1 MTPFFLKTLRGT
13 ALCAALAVGGQ
24 TLHAR
29 QTSEGDGNIVAI
41 FGQQKV
47 ETTDEGQVFHRF
59 REGLLLPGGVGAGT
73 LYNGQDMVAWLYA
86 TDRFKTP
93 AAGDSLAYSY
103 PKQKEAPMAYQ
114 SHRERQAAARRK
126 PGQKYRLSYGYTA
139 LPNWTWSPIAADSA
153 GTFRSPHMR
162 SAYLYTSYESP
173 RSEIALLETTG
184 GTRTYIN
191 GEPHEGD
198 HYDFGY
204 TLIPVRLKAG
214 LNEIVYTPGRFGRVE
229 SKLVKPD
236 KPVMFTKRDLT
247 LPDLIAGEDDPKW
260 AAIRVVNATEKPLEG
275 LSIRTTLILPDGNRA
290 AESVEYKTDDI
301 LPMAVRKVKFRV
313 PGTGRPELKGNVS
326 ARLELLR
333 NRKVIDTVTIALRQ
347 VAPDVHHERTFV
359 SRIDGSVQYYSVAP
373 ALRTEPADTGA
384 KAFILT
390 VHGAS
395 VEARNQA
402 RAYKQKD
409 WVNIVAPTNRRPY
422 GFNWEEWGRI
432 DALEVLEE
440 AQRIFPTDTARIY
453 LTGHSM
459 GGHGTWFL
467 GTTYPDKFA
476 AIAPCAGYPDIA
488 GYGSGRGDAMHRRH
502 PLFEPFERGAAAG
515 RVQAL
520 ARNLKQSGVYIHHG
534 SADNVVPPEQAHI
547 MRETLGRF
555 HTDFCYH
562 EFPGGEH
569 WFGDA
574 SVDWPPIFEF
584 FARHSIPAESRV
596 NEIDFYTA
604 SPAISAQDYWLTV
617 EQQESPYRY
626 TNVKVQREGDTT
638 IRVVAAEN
646 AALLTF
652 DLPALK
658 MKAAETVIA
667 FGDGQRL
674 TVPTSRKAIVAYRD
688 GKWKVLDKIDPKE
701 KNARRYGGFKQAFD
715 NRMVFVYSTAGT
727 PAENA
732 WWQAKARFDAETFYY
747 RGNGSVDIVPD
758 KEYDMKKYAGRN
770 VVLYGNADNNRAWAQ
785 LLKDCPVQVR
795 DGEVSMGGRSYRGD
809 DLGAYFVY
817 PHPEFPD
824 VLVGVVTG
832 TGEAGM
838 RATSPNNYISGITGF
853 PDLMIFRADMLKDGL
868 DAVETAGF
876 FDNDWSL
883 KKQDFVTR

>member
-1 MTPFFLKTLRGT
+1 MTSIILRAAQLATACTFL
-13 ALCAALAVGGQ
+13 AAVGQ
-24 TLHAR
+24 PAAA
-29 QTSEGDGNIVAI
+29 QQAKGDGNVVAI
-41 FGQQKV
+41 FGQQKI

-86 TDRFKTP
+86 TGRFKTP
-93 AAGDSLAYSY
+93 KAGDSLGYSY
-103 PKQKEAPMAYQ
+103 PKQKEAPLAYQ
-114 SHRERQAAARRK
+114 SHAERQVRR
-126 PGQKYRLSYGYTA
+126 PRWTV
-139 LPNWTWSPIAADSA
+139 LPNWVWSPIEADST
-153 GTFRSPHMR
+153 GVFRSPQMR
-162 SAYLYTSYESP
+162 SAYLYTAYTAP
-173 RSEIALLETTG
+173 QSEIALLETTG

-204 TLIPVRLKAG
+204 TLIPVRLKEG

-229 SKLVKPD
+229 SKLVRPD
-236 KPVMFTKRDLT
+236 KPVMFTRRDLT
-247 LPDLIAGEDDPKW
+247 LPDLIAGENDPKW
-260 AAIRVVNATEKPLEG
+260 AAIRVVNATEKPLKG
-275 LSIRTTLILPDGNRA
+275 LTIRTSLSAPDGRKVGKT
-290 AESVEYKTDDI
+290 VEYKTEEV
-301 LPMAVRKVKFRV
+301 LPLAVRKVKFQL
-313 PGTGRPELKGNVS
+313 PATGKETLNGPVD
-326 ARLELLR
+326 ARLELIRDGELL
-333 NRKVIDTVTIALRQ
+333 DTATIRLRQ
-347 VAPDVHHERTFV
+347 VSPAIHHERTFV

-373 ALRTEPADTGA
+373 ALRTEPGDTGA
-384 KAFILT
+384 KAFVLT

-440 AQRIFPTDTARIY
+440 AQRIFKTDTTRIY

-467 GTTYPDKFA
+467 GTTYPSKFA

-488 GYGSGRGDAMHRRH
+488 GYGSGKGDDMHRRH
-502 PLFEPFERGAAAG
+502 PLFEPFERGASAG
-515 RVQAL
+515 RVVAL

-534 SADNVVPPEQAHI
+534 SADNVVPTSQAHI
-547 MRETLGRF
+547 MREELGRF

-574 SVDWPPIFEF
+574 SVDWPPIFDF
-584 FARHSIPAESRV
+584 FARHSIPAKSNV

-626 TNVKVQREGDTT
+626 TNVHVRREGDST

-646 AALLTF
+646 AVLLTF

-658 MKAAETVIA
+658 MKAAETTIV

-674 TVPTSRKAIVAYRD
+674 RVSTAQKAVVAYRD
-688 GKWKVLDKIDPKE
+688 GKWKVLDRVDPKQ
-701 KNARRYGGFKQAFD
+701 KHSGRYGGFKQAFD
-715 NRMVFVYSTAGT
+715 NRMVFVYSTVGT
-727 PAENA
+727 PEETE
-732 WWQAKARFDAETFYY
+732 WWRAKARFDAETFYY
-747 RGNGSVDIVPD
+747 RGNGSVDIIPD
-758 KEYDMKKYAGRN
+758 IEYEVKKYPNRN
-770 VVLYGNADNNRAWAQ
+770 VILYGNYDNNYVWSR
-785 LLKDCPVQVR
+785 LLKDCPVLVR
-795 DGEVSMGGRSYRGD
+795 NGEVAMGGRSYKGE

-817 PHPEFPD
+817 PHPDYPD
-824 VLVGVVTG
+824 ALVGVVTATG
-832 TGEAGM
+832 TAGM

-853 PDLMIFRADMLKDGL
+853 PDLVVFRADMLKDGL

-883 KKQDFVTR
+883 RTKDLVTK